1 MTFEEAL
8 GQIEAAVR
16 EHGAALEELAT
27 RFRSG
32 AIAKEEFVAEM
43 AALRAA
49 FETTVQ
55 ELTREAKGRALV
67 ALASLKV
74 PESATKN

>member
-8 GQIEAAVR
+8 AQIEAAVR
-16 EHGAALEELAT
+16 EHGAALEELAQ

-43 AALRAA
+43 ASLRAA
-49 FETTVQ
+49 FEKAVQ
-55 ELTREAKGRALV
+55 
-67 ALASLKV
+67 
-74 PESATKN
+74 